1 MLNGSEE
8 CPRGKMRFITLSII
22 IFVVHYSDSAFS
34 SDGEADFCRYTVKVS
49 FDKIVGPIQRVN
61 PNTSFR
67 RIEELK
73 FCICYYLSIWV
84 FSYDLG
90 KQLLPQLLLSLQL
103 LPVAPL
109 QHSISFPC
117 PPESPLCNIWL
128 IFHVVLGILFTSDPQ
143 LRVQLVQAVLDCP
156 LNPEVGLSHRGHVT
170 LGVLDFV
177 AAGLG
182 QLPNDLP
189 RVLC

>member
-1 MLNGSEE
+1 
-8 CPRGKMRFITLSII
+8 MRFITLSVK
-22 IFVVHYSDSAFS
+22 IFVVHYSNSAFS
-34 SDGEADFCRYTVKVS
+34 FDGEADFCRYTVEIS
-49 FDKIVGPIQRVN
+49 FDKIVGPIQRIN
-61 PNTSFR
+61 PDASFR
-67 RIEELK
+67 RIEVLE
-73 FCICYYLSIWV
+73 FSISDDLSLWV

-103 LPVAPL
+103 LPVTPF
-109 QHSISFPC
+109 QHSISFLS
-117 PPESPLCNIWL
+117 PPESPLRHIWL
-128 IFHVVLGILFTSDPQ
+128 IFHVVLGILLAPDAQ
-143 LRVQLVQAVLDCP
+143 LRVQLIQAVLNCP

-182 QLPNDLP
+182 QLPYDLP